1 MTFPH
6 RQLPIRLVSAGRPPP
21 GGRRGPIRHS
31 LTRHKRRK
39 CFHLMYLRRFRV
51 ATTTTGHAALTFEI
65 SAKTGKDRIQRK
77 DELLEA
83 RPITIT
89 QRVSG
94 KSVVNDLQ
102 SGFYL
107 A

>member
-1 MTFPH
+1 
-6 RQLPIRLVSAGRPPP
+6 
-21 GGRRGPIRHS
+21 
-31 LTRHKRRK
+31 
-39 CFHLMYLRRFRV
+39 MYLRRFRV
-51 ATTTTGHAALTFEI
+51 ETTTTGHAALTFEM

-94 KSVVNDLQ
+94 KTVVNDLQ
-102 SGFYL
+102 SGFY
-107 A
+107 

>member
-1 MTFPH
+1 MFSPDVFATFSC
-6 RQLPIRLVSAGRPPP
+6 RNNNDRA
-21 GGRRGPIRHS
+21 
-31 LTRHKRRK
+31 
-39 CFHLMYLRRFRV
+39 RRF
-51 ATTTTGHAALTFEI
+51 TFEM

-94 KSVVNDLQ
+94 KTVVNDLQ
-102 SGFYL
+102 SGFY
-107 A
+107 